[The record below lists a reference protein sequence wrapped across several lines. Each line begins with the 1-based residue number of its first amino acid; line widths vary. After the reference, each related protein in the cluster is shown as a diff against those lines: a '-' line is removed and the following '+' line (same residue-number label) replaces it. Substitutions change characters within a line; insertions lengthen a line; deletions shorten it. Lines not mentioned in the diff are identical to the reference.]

1 MWIPFDMKNLKGFLA
16 FVLTVFFMP
25 VVAQST
31 QQKIYECYVFND
43 IATWKQVVD
52 SLQQVKSLTDTQNE
66 ALLNYE
72 YGYVAWCLSKK
83 VNNKTEAEKYLNK
96 AYLHLETLPKT
107 SNYEATVLAYHA
119 AFVAYEI
126 VLSPIK
132 APFIGSKS
140 IKYAKKALSLD
151 SLNYFAHIQMGN
163 IYYYMPPLLGGSTPK
178 AIKHYTQAKQ
188 LMQQQHIHQ
197 QNWLYMNLLLTIADA
212 YKKEKDWK
220 MVKSCYEEALQ
231 MQPNYPYIIE
241 NLYPTLQKHLELRT
255 AQ

>member
-1 MWIPFDMKNLKGFLA
+1 
-16 FVLTVFFMP
+16 MP

-66 ALLNYE
+66 TLLNYE

-220 MVKSCYEEALQ
+220 MVKSCYDEALQ